1 VTELEVLTA
10 RRARRLGALVE
21 RERATPTPWSA
32 VSPSWAPVMV
42 DNGEVGTADLREEE
56 IESRFEATL
65 AVGLVRPWTAWKEPA
80 VLT

>member
-1 VTELEVLTA
+1 
-10 RRARRLGALVE
+10 
-21 RERATPTPWSA
+21 
-32 VSPSWAPVMV
+32 MV